1 MKNIQNPTY
10 ELKELLRMIGNS
22 LNYNLGRNQEWNMC
36 VSMLEDKSF
45 IQKLSN
51 FNFKKV
57 PEETVRVIR
66 HKL

>member
-1 MKNIQNPTY
+1 
-10 ELKELLRMIGNS
+10 MIGKS
-22 LNYNLGRNQEWNMC
+22 LNYNLVRNQEWNMG

-51 FNFKKV
+51 FNFQKV
-57 PEETVRVIR
+57 PEETVRAIR